1 MKENNEVMQGD
12 NIARGP
18 SASGADLSV
27 GAVLNVL
34 TDTKKLNA
42 GIALMALQSADE
54 ITGLK
59 SEDFER
65 VAVLV
70 KRLTKTAIMQEI
82 YTEDEPVSSVLDTA
96 LTEHAIAMIE
106 EYLKEQGV

>member
-1 MKENNEVMQGD
+1 MKENNEV
-12 NIARGP
+12 A
-18 SASGADLSV
+18 SAEK
-27 GAVLNVL
+27 
-34 TDTKKLNA
+34 DTKKLNESSRNTRERIA
-42 GIALMALQSADE
+42 GIALMALQGADE

-70 KRLTKTAIMQEI
+70 KRLTKTAVMQEI
-82 YTEDEPVSSVLDTA
+82 HTEDESVSSVLDAA